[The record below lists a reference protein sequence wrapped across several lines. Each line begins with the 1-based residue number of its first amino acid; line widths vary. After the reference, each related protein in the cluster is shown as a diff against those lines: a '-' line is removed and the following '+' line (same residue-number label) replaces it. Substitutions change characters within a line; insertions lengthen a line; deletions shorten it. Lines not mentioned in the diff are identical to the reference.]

1 MGDVRSL
8 DTLDLKPDSD
18 MPRWKARWGSG
29 TRGPKGGCR
38 GAMAGIEIGNDIG
51 IVIGI
56 AVEGDVRIAVGIR
69 IAFEIAPEFG
79 VAGFESCEVRS
90 VEE

>member
-1 MGDVRSL
+1 MRSL

-18 MPRWKARWGSG
+18 MPHWKARLGSG
-29 TRGPKGGCR
+29 VRGPKGGCR
-38 GAMAGIEIGNDIG
+38 GVMVGIEIG
-51 IVIGI
+51 IVISI
-56 AVEGDVRIAVGIR
+56 AVEGDVRIEIDIR